1 MKKKWIAAFIA
12 AGVLLLG
19 GVTVYAVK
27 TSSQSTVKVVSV
39 SDMSGGGGWSD
50 NSLSG
55 NITSDV
61 SQNIY
66 LADSQKVKKIYVKEG
81 DTVKVGDD
89 LLTYDMTLENLDL
102 EMKKL
107 EKQGIELN
115 IEKANREITKLKNT
129 KPSSDNGNEDPGLDI
144 PEDPGEEPEDPG
156 EEPEDPSMEPEEP
169 AEAYQ
174 ELTAEAEPYMGEGTV
189 EEPYHFLC
197 AADGAIL
204 GSFLNR
210 MAEEQCFFVI
220 EIREGDVSNGEL
232 LKIWGQK
239 ITEDDFQVADTD
251 RFQVNLE
258 KETDDSDG
266 QLPEDLKAA
275 AVLEKGASAYQGDGT
290 EKKPLTYLVKKDGIV
305 KGSFFLERKEDG
317 KYFRIE
323 VREENGDLIKAWEQN
338 GADGDFAADVKEDG
352 EYLVDL
358 SKKQSGETPGEP
370 AEPTDPSEPTKPG
383 ENPEPPEPSNPEE
396 KPTEPSVSPEITPG
410 ENPEP
415 TPEAGTPQETAEQEN
430 TVDGMSTKKS
440 RASIRYLTVT
450 SVMGSGSRKVIST
463 DTVSDTTGSGDAG
476 TSYGGTAA
484 EIQQQIK
491 DKEKEIRDYQLDI
504 KETNLEIKDIQKKL
518 NNQTIKST
526 LNGVVKTVGDPE
538 KESNDG
544 KPLIQVVSSEGLYVQ
559 GTVSESKMNKL
570 KVGATL
576 SGYSYDNGVSF
587 TAEVREISPYPSD
600 NGQDGANASSYPFT
614 AYIADASGLSN
625 NSWAELTL
633 LDEGDGQGQGIYLE
647 KPFVRTENGQYYVM
661 KDDGTGHLTKQI
673 VQVGG
678 IQYGSSYQITGGLS
692 MDDKITF
699 PYGKDVREGAKTEE
713 GTLDDLYNY

>member
-144 PEDPGEEPEDPG
+144 PEDPGEEPEDP
-156 EEPEDPSMEPEEP
+156 SMEPEEP

-174 ELTAEAEPYMGEGTV
+174 ELTAEAEPYMGEGPV

-220 EIREGDVSNGEL
+220 EVREGDVSNGEL

-258 KETDDSDG
+258 KEIDDSDG
-266 QLPEDLKAA
+266 QLPEELKAA
-275 AVLEKGASAYQGDGT
+275 AVLEKGASAYRGDGT

-383 ENPEPPEPSNPEE
+383 ESPEPPEPSNPEE
-396 KPTEPSVSPEITPG
+396 KPTEPSVSPEVTPG

-415 TPEAGTPQETAEQEN
+415 TPEAGNPQETAEQEN

-440 RASIRYLTVT
+440 SASIRYLTVT

-633 LDEGDGQGQGIYLE
+633 LDEGDGPGEGIYLE

>member
-1 MKKKWIAAFIA
+1 MKKKWIVAFIA

-66 LADSQKVKKIYVKEG
+66 LADSQTVKKIHVKEG

-115 IEKANREITKLKNT
+115 IEKAKREITKLKNT
-129 KPSSDNGNEDPGLDI
+129 KPSSDNDNEDPGFDI
-144 PEDPGEEPEDPG
+144 PEDPGEEPEN
-156 EEPEDPSMEPEEP
+156 PSMEPEEP
-169 AEAYQ
+169 TEAYQ

-220 EIREGDVSNGEL
+220 EVREGDVSNGEL

-258 KETDDSDG
+258 KETDDSEG

-338 GADGDFAADVKEDG
+338 GADEDFASDVKEDG

-370 AEPTDPSEPTKPG
+370 TKPG
-383 ENPEPPEPSNPEE
+383 ESPEPPEPSNPEE
-396 KPTEPSVSPEITPG
+396 KPTKPSVLPEVTPG
-410 ENPEP
+410 ENSEP
-415 TPEAGTPQETAEQEN
+415 TPEAGNPQETAGQEN
-430 TVDGMSTKKS
+430 TVDGMSTKKNS
-440 RASIRYLTVT
+440 AAIRYLTVT
-450 SVMGSGSRKVIST
+450 SVMGSGSRKVITT
-463 DTVSDTTGSGDAG
+463 DTGSDTTGSGDAG

-504 KETNLEIKDIQKKL
+504 KEANLEIKDIQKKL

-559 GTVSESKMNKL
+559 GTVSESQMNKL

>member
-1 MKKKWIAAFIA
+1 MKKKWIVAFIA

-66 LADSQKVKKIYVKEG
+66 LADSQTVKKIHVKEG

-115 IEKANREITKLKNT
+115 IEKAKREITKLKNT
-129 KPSSDNGNEDPGLDI
+129 KPSSDNDNEDPGFDI
-144 PEDPGEEPEDPG
+144 PEDPGEEPEN
-156 EEPEDPSMEPEEP
+156 PSMEPEEP
-169 AEAYQ
+169 TEAYQ

-220 EIREGDVSNGEL
+220 EVREGDVSNGEL

-338 GADGDFAADVKEDG
+338 GADEDFASDVKEDG

-370 AEPTDPSEPTKPG
+370 TEPTDPSEPTKPG
-383 ENPEPPEPSNPEE
+383 ESPEPPEPSNPEE
-396 KPTEPSVSPEITPG
+396 KPTKPSVLPEVTPG
-410 ENPEP
+410 ENSEP
-415 TPEAGTPQETAEQEN
+415 TPEAGNPQETAGQEN
-430 TVDGMSTKKS
+430 TVDGMSTKKNS
-440 RASIRYLTVT
+440 AAIRYLTVT

-463 DTVSDTTGSGDAG
+463 DTGSDTTGSGDAG

-504 KETNLEIKDIQKKL
+504 KEANLEIKDIQKKL

>member
-144 PEDPGEEPEDPG
+144 PEDPGEEPEDP
-156 EEPEDPSMEPEEP
+156 SMEPEEP

-275 AVLEKGASAYQGDGT
+275 AVLEKGASAHQGDGT

-415 TPEAGTPQETAEQEN
+415 TPEADTPQETAEQEN

>member
-144 PEDPGEEPEDPG
+144 PEDPGEEPEDP
-156 EEPEDPSMEPEEP
+156 SMEPEEP

-239 ITEDDFQVADTD
+239 ITEEDFQVADTD

-266 QLPEDLKAA
+266 QLPEDLKAV

-383 ENPEPPEPSNPEE
+383 ESPEPPEPSNPEE
-396 KPTEPSVSPEITPG
+396 KPTEPSVSPEVTPG

-463 DTVSDTTGSGDAG
+463 DTGSDTTGSSDAG

>member
-1 MKKKWIAAFIA
+1 MKKKWIVAFIA

-66 LADSQKVKKIYVKEG
+66 LADSQTVKKIHVKEG

-144 PEDPGEEPEDPG
+144 PEDPGEEPEDP
-156 EEPEDPSMEPEEP
+156 SIEPEEP

-383 ENPEPPEPSNPEE
+383 ESPEPPEPSNPEE
-396 KPTEPSVSPEITPG
+396 KPTEPSVSPEVTPG

-415 TPEAGTPQETAEQEN
+415 TPEAGNPQETAEQEN

-440 RASIRYLTVT
+440 SASIHYLTVT

-463 DTVSDTTGSGDAG
+463 DTGSDTTGSSDAG

>member
-144 PEDPGEEPEDPG
+144 PEDPGEEPEDP
-156 EEPEDPSMEPEEP
+156 SMEPEEP

-266 QLPEDLKAA
+266 QLPEDLKAV

-305 KGSFFLERKEDG
+305 KGIFFLERKEDG

>member
-144 PEDPGEEPEDPG
+144 PEDPGEEPEDP
-156 EEPEDPSMEPEEP
+156 SMEPEEP

-220 EIREGDVSNGEL
+220 EVREGDVSNGEL

-266 QLPEDLKAA
+266 QLPEDLKAV

-370 AEPTDPSEPTKPG
+370 AEPADPSEPTKPG
-383 ENPEPPEPSNPEE
+383 ESPEPPEPSNPEE
-396 KPTEPSVSPEITPG
+396 KPTEPSVSPEVTPG

-415 TPEAGTPQETAEQEN
+415 TSEAGNPQETAEQEN

-440 RASIRYLTVT
+440 SASIHYLTVT
-450 SVMGSGSRKVIST
+450 SIMGSGSRKVIST
-463 DTVSDTTGSGDAG
+463 DTGSDTTGFSDAG

>member
-66 LADSQKVKKIYVKEG
+66 LADSQTVKKIHVKEG

-144 PEDPGEEPEDPG
+144 PEDPGEEPEDP
-156 EEPEDPSMEPEEP
+156 SMEPEEP

-197 AADGAIL
+197 AADGVIL

-220 EIREGDVSNGEL
+220 EVREGDVSNGEL

-239 ITEDDFQVADTD
+239 ITEEDFQVADTD

-383 ENPEPPEPSNPEE
+383 ESPEPPEPSNPEE
-396 KPTEPSVSPEITPG
+396 KPTEPSVSPEVTPG

-415 TPEAGTPQETAEQEN
+415 TPEAGNPQETAEQEN

-440 RASIRYLTVT
+440 SASIHYLTVT

-463 DTVSDTTGSGDAG
+463 DTGSDTTGSGDAG

-491 DKEKEIRDYQLDI
+491 DKEKEIRDYQLDM

-600 NGQDGANASSYPFT
+600 NGQEGANASSYPFT

>member
-144 PEDPGEEPEDPG
+144 PEDPGEEPEDP
-156 EEPEDPSMEPEEP
+156 SMEPEEP

-266 QLPEDLKAA
+266 QLPEDLKAV

-559 GTVSESKMNKL
+559 GTASESKMNKL

>member
-1 MKKKWIAAFIA
+1 MKKKCIAAFIA

-144 PEDPGEEPEDPG
+144 PEDPGEEPEDP
-156 EEPEDPSMEPEEP
+156 SMEPEEP

-266 QLPEDLKAA
+266 QLPEDLKAV

>member
-1 MKKKWIAAFIA
+1 MKKKWIVAFIA

-66 LADSQKVKKIYVKEG
+66 LADSQTVKKIHVKEG

-115 IEKANREITKLKNT
+115 IEKAKREITKLKNT
-129 KPSSDNGNEDPGLDI
+129 KPSSDNDNEDPGFDI
-144 PEDPGEEPEDPG
+144 PEDPGEEPEN
-156 EEPEDPSMEPEEP
+156 PSMEPEEP
-169 AEAYQ
+169 TEAYQ

-220 EIREGDVSNGEL
+220 EVREGDVSNGEL

-239 ITEDDFQVADTD
+239 ITEEDFQVADTD

-338 GADGDFAADVKEDG
+338 GADEDFASDVKEDG

-370 AEPTDPSEPTKPG
+370 TEPTDPSEPTKPG
-383 ENPEPPEPSNPEE
+383 ESPEPPEPSNPEE
-396 KPTEPSVSPEITPG
+396 KPTKPSVLPEVTPG
-410 ENPEP
+410 ENSEP
-415 TPEAGTPQETAEQEN
+415 TPEAGNPQETAGQEN
-430 TVDGMSTKKS
+430 TVDGMSTKKNS
-440 RASIRYLTVT
+440 AAIRYLTVT
-450 SVMGSGSRKVIST
+450 SVMGSGSRKVITT
-463 DTVSDTTGSGDAG
+463 DTGSDTTGSGDAG

-504 KETNLEIKDIQKKL
+504 KEANLEIKDIQKKL

-559 GTVSESKMNKL
+559 GTVSESQMNKL

>member
-144 PEDPGEEPEDPG
+144 PEDPG

>member
-27 TSSQSTVKVVSV
+27 TSSQSTVKVVSI

-144 PEDPGEEPEDPG
+144 PEDPG

-275 AVLEKGASAYQGDGT
+275 AVLEKGASAHQGDGT

>member
-1 MKKKWIAAFIA
+1 MKKKWIVAFIA

-144 PEDPGEEPEDPG
+144 PEDPGEEPEDP
-156 EEPEDPSMEPEEP
+156 SMEPEEP

-220 EIREGDVSNGEL
+220 EVREDDVSNGEL

-266 QLPEDLKAA
+266 QLPEDLKAV

-370 AEPTDPSEPTKPG
+370 TEPTDPSEPTKPG
-383 ENPEPPEPSNPEE
+383 ESPEPPEPSNPEE
-396 KPTEPSVSPEITPG
+396 KPTKPSVSPEVTPG
-410 ENPEP
+410 ENSEP
-415 TPEAGTPQETAEQEN
+415 TPEAGNPQETAGQEN
-430 TVDGMSTKKS
+430 TVDGMSTKKNS
-440 RASIRYLTVT
+440 AAIRYLTVT
-450 SVMGSGSRKVIST
+450 GVMGSESRKVIST
-463 DTVSDTTGSGDAG
+463 DTGSDTTGSGDAG

-491 DKEKEIRDYQLDI
+491 DKEKEIRGYQLDM
-504 KETNLEIKDIQKKL
+504 KEANLEIKGIQKKL

-559 GTVSESKMNKL
+559 GTVSESQMNKL

>member
-39 SDMSGGGGWSD
+39 SNMSGGGGWSD

-66 LADSQKVKKIYVKEG
+66 LADSQTVKKIYVKEG

-115 IEKANREITKLKNT
+115 IEKAKREITKLKNT

-144 PEDPGEEPEDPG
+144 PEDPG

-266 QLPEDLKAA
+266 QLPEDLKAV

-290 EKKPLTYLVKKDGIV
+290 EKNPLTYLVKKDGIV

-415 TPEAGTPQETAEQEN
+415 TPEAGTPQETAEQGN
-430 TVDGMSTKKS
+430 TVDGMSTKKNS
-440 RASIRYLTVT
+440 AAIRYLTVT
-450 SVMGSGSRKVIST
+450 SVMGNESRKVIST
-463 DTVSDTTGSGDAG
+463 DTASDTTGSGDAG

-504 KETNLEIKDIQKKL
+504 KEANLEIKDIQKKL

-633 LDEGDGQGQGIYLE
+633 LDEEDGQGDGIYLE

-692 MDDKITF
+692 MDDKIAF
-699 PYGKDVREGAKTEE
+699 PYGKDVKEGAKTEE

>member
-1 MKKKWIAAFIA
+1 MKKKWIVAFIA

-66 LADSQKVKKIYVKEG
+66 LADSQTVKKIHVKEG

-115 IEKANREITKLKNT
+115 IEKAKREITKLKNT
-129 KPSSDNGNEDPGLDI
+129 KPSSDNDNEDPGFDI
-144 PEDPGEEPEDPG
+144 PEDPGEEPEN
-156 EEPEDPSMEPEEP
+156 PSMEPEEP

-220 EIREGDVSNGEL
+220 EVREGDVSNGEL

-338 GADGDFAADVKEDG
+338 GADKDFASDVKEDG

-370 AEPTDPSEPTKPG
+370 TEPTNPSEPTKPG
-383 ENPEPPEPSNPEE
+383 ESPEPPEPSNPEE
-396 KPTEPSVSPEITPG
+396 KPTKPSVSPEVTPG
-410 ENPEP
+410 ENSEP
-415 TPEAGTPQETAEQEN
+415 TQEAGNPQETAEQEN
-430 TVDGMSTKKS
+430 TVNGMNTKKNS
-440 RASIRYLTVT
+440 AAIRYLTVT
-450 SVMGSGSRKVIST
+450 GVMGSESRKVIST

-491 DKEKEIRDYQLDI
+491 DKEKEIRGYQLDM
-504 KETNLEIKDIQKKL
+504 KEANLEIKGIQKKL

-559 GTVSESKMNKL
+559 GTVSESQMNKL

-587 TAEVREISPYPSD
+587 TAEVREISPYPSN

>member
-1 MKKKWIAAFIA
+1 MKKKWIVAFIA

-66 LADSQKVKKIYVKEG
+66 LADSQTVKKIYVKEG

-115 IEKANREITKLKNT
+115 IEKAKREITKLKNT
-129 KPSSDNGNEDPGLDI
+129 KPSSDNDNEDPGFDI
-144 PEDPGEEPEDPG
+144 PEDPGEEPEN
-156 EEPEDPSMEPEEP
+156 PSMEPEEP

-220 EIREGDVSNGEL
+220 EVREGDVSNGEL

-239 ITEDDFQVADTD
+239 ITEDDFHVADTD

-338 GADGDFAADVKEDG
+338 GADEDFASDVKEDG

-370 AEPTDPSEPTKPG
+370 TDPSEPTKPG
-383 ENPEPPEPSNPEE
+383 ESPEPPKPSNPEE
-396 KPTEPSVSPEITPG
+396 KPTKPSVSPEVTPG
-410 ENPEP
+410 ENSEP
-415 TPEAGTPQETAEQEN
+415 TPEAGNPQETAGQEN
-430 TVDGMSTKKS
+430 TVDGMSTKKNS
-440 RASIRYLTVT
+440 AAIRYLTVT
-450 SVMGSGSRKVIST
+450 SVMGSGSRKVITT
-463 DTVSDTTGSGDAG
+463 DTGSDTTGSGDAG

-504 KETNLEIKDIQKKL
+504 KEANLEIKDIQKKL

>member
-129 KPSSDNGNEDPGLDI
+129 KPSSDNGNEDPG
-144 PEDPGEEPEDPG
+144 

-266 QLPEDLKAA
+266 QLPEDLKAV

>member
-1 MKKKWIAAFIA
+1 MKKKWIVAFIA

-66 LADSQKVKKIYVKEG
+66 LADSQTVKKIHVKEG

-144 PEDPGEEPEDPG
+144 PEDPGEEPEDP
-156 EEPEDPSMEPEEP
+156 SIEPEEP

-338 GADGDFAADVKEDG
+338 GADGDFVADVKEDG

-383 ENPEPPEPSNPEE
+383 ESPEPPEPSNPEE
-396 KPTEPSVSPEITPG
+396 KPTEPSVSPEVTPG

-415 TPEAGTPQETAEQEN
+415 TPEAGTSQETAEQEN

>member
-144 PEDPGEEPEDPG
+144 PEDPGEEPEDP
-156 EEPEDPSMEPEEP
+156 SMEPEEP

-239 ITEDDFQVADTD
+239 ITEEDFQVADTD

-370 AEPTDPSEPTKPG
+370 AEPTDPSAPPKPG
-383 ENPEPPEPSNPEE
+383 ESPEPPEPSNPEE
-396 KPTEPSVSPEITPG
+396 KPTEPSVSPEVTPG

-415 TPEAGTPQETAEQEN
+415 TPEAGNPQETAEQEN
-430 TVDGMSTKKS
+430 TVDGMNTKKS
-440 RASIRYLTVT
+440 SASIHYLTVT

-463 DTVSDTTGSGDAG
+463 DTGSDTTGSGDAG

>member
-144 PEDPGEEPEDPG
+144 PEDPG

-338 GADGDFAADVKEDG
+338 GADKDFAADVKEDG

>member
-1 MKKKWIAAFIA
+1 MKKKWIVAFIA

-66 LADSQKVKKIYVKEG
+66 LADSQTVKKIHVKEG

-115 IEKANREITKLKNT
+115 IEKAKREITKLKNT
-129 KPSSDNGNEDPGLDI
+129 KPSSDNDNEDPGFDI
-144 PEDPGEEPEDPG
+144 PEDPGEEPEN
-156 EEPEDPSMEPEEP
+156 PSMEPEEP

-220 EIREGDVSNGEL
+220 EVREGDVSNGEL

-239 ITEDDFQVADTD
+239 ITEDDFQVADTE

-258 KETDDSDG
+258 KETDDSDS

-338 GADGDFAADVKEDG
+338 GADEDFASDVKEDG

-370 AEPTDPSEPTKPG
+370 TDPSEPTKPG
-383 ENPEPPEPSNPEE
+383 ESPEPPKPSNPEE
-396 KPTEPSVSPEITPG
+396 KPTKPSVSPEVTPG
-410 ENPEP
+410 ENSEP
-415 TPEAGTPQETAEQEN
+415 TPEAGNPQETAGQEN
-430 TVDGMSTKKS
+430 TVDGMSTKKNS
-440 RASIRYLTVT
+440 AAIRYLTVT
-450 SVMGSGSRKVIST
+450 SVMGSGSRKVITT
-463 DTVSDTTGSGDAG
+463 DTGSDTTGSGDAG

-504 KETNLEIKDIQKKL
+504 KEANLEIKDIQKKL

>member
-144 PEDPGEEPEDPG
+144 PEDPGEEPEDP
-156 EEPEDPSMEPEEP
+156 SMEPEEP

-239 ITEDDFQVADTD
+239 ITEEDFQVADTD

-258 KETDDSDG
+258 KEPDDSDG

>member
-1 MKKKWIAAFIA
+1 MKKKWIVAFIA

-144 PEDPGEEPEDPG
+144 PEDPGEEPEDP
-156 EEPEDPSMEPEEP
+156 SMEPEEP

-275 AVLEKGASAYQGDGT
+275 AILEKGASAYQGDGT

-383 ENPEPPEPSNPEE
+383 ESPEPPEPSNPEE
-396 KPTEPSVSPEITPG
+396 KPTEPSVSPEVTPG

-415 TPEAGTPQETAEQEN
+415 TPEDGTPQETAEQEN

-463 DTVSDTTGSGDAG
+463 DTGSDTTGSSDAG

-491 DKEKEIRDYQLDI
+491 DKEKEIRDYQLDM
-504 KETNLEIKDIQKKL
+504 KEANLEIKDIQKKL

>member
-129 KPSSDNGNEDPGLDI
+129 KPSSDNGNEDPGFDI
-144 PEDPGEEPEDPG
+144 PEDPGEEPEN
-156 EEPEDPSMEPEEP
+156 PSMEPEEP

-220 EIREGDVSNGEL
+220 EVREGDVSNGEL

-239 ITEDDFQVADTD
+239 ITEEDFQVADTE

-258 KETDDSDG
+258 KETDDSDS

-338 GADGDFAADVKEDG
+338 GADKDFASDVKEDG

-358 SKKQSGETPGEP
+358 SQKKSGETPGEP

-383 ENPEPPEPSNPEE
+383 ESPEPPEPSNPEE
-396 KPTEPSVSPEITPG
+396 KPTEPSVSPEVTPG

-415 TPEAGTPQETAEQEN
+415 TPEAGNPQETAEQEN
-430 TVDGMSTKKS
+430 TVDGMSTKKNS
-440 RASIRYLTVT
+440 AAIRYLTVT

-463 DTVSDTTGSGDAG
+463 DTGSDTTGSGDAG

-504 KETNLEIKDIQKKL
+504 KEANLEIKDIQKKL

-559 GTVSESKMNKL
+559 GTVSESQMNKL

>member
-1 MKKKWIAAFIA
+1 MKKKWIVAFIA

-144 PEDPGEEPEDPG
+144 PEDPGEEPEDP
-156 EEPEDPSMEPEEP
+156 SMEPEEP

-275 AVLEKGASAYQGDGT
+275 AILEKGASAYQGDGT

-396 KPTEPSVSPEITPG
+396 KPTEPSVSPEVTPG

>member
-144 PEDPGEEPEDPG
+144 PEDPGEEPEDP
-156 EEPEDPSMEPEEP
+156 SMEPEEP

-210 MAEEQCFFVI
+210 MAEDQCFFVI
-220 EIREGDVSNGEL
+220 EVREGDVSNGEL

-258 KETDDSDG
+258 KEIDDSDG
-266 QLPEDLKAA
+266 QLPEELKAA

-383 ENPEPPEPSNPEE
+383 ESPEPPEPSNPEE
-396 KPTEPSVSPEITPG
+396 KPTEPSVSPEVTPG

-415 TPEAGTPQETAEQEN
+415 TPEAGNPQETAEQEN

-440 RASIRYLTVT
+440 SASIRYLTVT

-633 LDEGDGQGQGIYLE
+633 LDEGDGPGEGIYLE

>member
-144 PEDPGEEPEDPG
+144 PEDPGEEPEDP
-156 EEPEDPSMEPEEP
+156 SMEPEEP

-266 QLPEDLKAA
+266 QLPEDLKAV

-463 DTVSDTTGSGDAG
+463 DTVSDTTGSGDEG

>member
-144 PEDPGEEPEDPG
+144 PEDPGEEPEDP
-156 EEPEDPSMEPEEP
+156 SMEPEEP

-266 QLPEDLKAA
+266 QLPEDLKAV

-370 AEPTDPSEPTKPG
+370 TEPTDPSEPTKPG
-383 ENPEPPEPSNPEE
+383 ESPEPPEPSNPEE
-396 KPTEPSVSPEITPG
+396 KPTEPSVSPEVTPG

>member
-144 PEDPGEEPEDPG
+144 PEDPGEEPEDP
-156 EEPEDPSMEPEEP
+156 SMEPEEP

-239 ITEDDFQVADTD
+239 ITEEDFQVADTD

-370 AEPTDPSEPTKPG
+370 AEPADPSEPTKPG
-383 ENPEPPEPSNPEE
+383 ESPEPPEPSNPEE
-396 KPTEPSVSPEITPG
+396 KPTEPSVSPEVTPG

-415 TPEAGTPQETAEQEN
+415 TSEAGNPQETAEQEN

-440 RASIRYLTVT
+440 SASIRYLTVT

-600 NGQDGANASSYPFT
+600 NEQDGANASSYPFT

>member
-1 MKKKWIAAFIA
+1 MKKKWIVAFIA

-39 SDMSGGGGWSD
+39 GDMSGGGGWSD

-102 EMKKL
+102 KMKKL

-115 IEKANREITKLKNT
+115 IEKAKREITKLKNT
-129 KPSSDNGNEDPGLDI
+129 KPSGDNGNENPGSDI
-144 PEDPGEEPEDPG
+144 PEDPGEEPEG
-156 EEPEDPSMEPEEP
+156 PSMEPEEP

-220 EIREGDVSNGEL
+220 EVREGDVSNGEL

-239 ITEDDFQVADTD
+239 ITEEDFQVADTE

-258 KETDDSDG
+258 KETDDSDS

-338 GADGDFAADVKEDG
+338 GADMDFASDVKEDG
-352 EYLVDL
+352 DYLVDL

-370 AEPTDPSEPTKPG
+370 AEPVDPSEPPKPG
-383 ENPEPPEPSNPEE
+383 ESPEPPEPSKPEE
-396 KPTEPSVSPEITPG
+396 KPTEPSVSPEVTPG
-410 ENPEP
+410 ETPEP
-415 TPEAGTPQETAEQEN
+415 TQEAGNPQETAEQEN
-430 TVDGMSTKKS
+430 TVNGMSTKKN
-440 RASIRYLTVT
+440 RAAIRYLTVT
-450 SVMGSGSRKVIST
+450 GVMGSESRKVIST
-463 DTVSDTTGSGDAG
+463 DTVSDTTGSGNTG

-491 DKEKEIRDYQLDI
+491 DKEKEIRGYQLDI
-504 KETNLEIKDIQKKL
+504 KEANLEIKDIQKKL

-678 IQYGSSYQITGGLS
+678 IQYGSSYQITGGLC

>member
-1 MKKKWIAAFIA
+1 MKKKWIVAFIA

-39 SDMSGGGGWSD
+39 GDMSGGGGWSD

-102 EMKKL
+102 KMKKL

-115 IEKANREITKLKNT
+115 IEKAKREITKLKNT
-129 KPSSDNGNEDPGLDI
+129 KPSGDNGNENPGSDI
-144 PEDPGEEPEDPG
+144 PEDPGEEPEG
-156 EEPEDPSMEPEEP
+156 PSMEPEEP

-220 EIREGDVSNGEL
+220 EVREGDVSNGEL

-338 GADGDFAADVKEDG
+338 GADEDFASDVKEDG

-370 AEPTDPSEPTKPG
+370 AEPVDPSEPPKPG
-383 ENPEPPEPSNPEE
+383 ESPEPPEPSKPEE
-396 KPTEPSVSPEITPG
+396 KPTEPSVSPEVTPG
-410 ENPEP
+410 ENSEP
-415 TPEAGTPQETAEQEN
+415 TPEAGNPQETAEQEN
-430 TVDGMSTKKS
+430 TVNGMSTKKNS
-440 RASIRYLTVT
+440 AAIRYLTVT
-450 SVMGSGSRKVIST
+450 GVMGSESRKVIST
-463 DTVSDTTGSGDAG
+463 DTVSDTTGSGNTG

-491 DKEKEIRDYQLDI
+491 DKEKEIRGYQLDI
-504 KETNLEIKDIQKKL
+504 KEANLEIKDIQKKL

-678 IQYGSSYQITGGLS
+678 IQYGSSYQITGGLC

>member
-144 PEDPGEEPEDPG
+144 PEDPGEEPEDP
-156 EEPEDPSMEPEEP
+156 SMEPEEP

-266 QLPEDLKAA
+266 QLPEDLKAV

-323 VREENGDLIKAWEQN
+323 VREENGDLIKAWDQN

>member
-1 MKKKWIAAFIA
+1 MKKKWIVAFIA

-129 KPSSDNGNEDPGLDI
+129 KPSSDNGNEDPGLDM
-144 PEDPGEEPEDPG
+144 PEDPG

-275 AVLEKGASAYQGDGT
+275 AILEKGASAYQGDGT

-383 ENPEPPEPSNPEE
+383 ESPEPPEPSNPEE
-396 KPTEPSVSPEITPG
+396 KPTEPSVSPEVTPG

-415 TPEAGTPQETAEQEN
+415 TPEDGTPQETAEQEN

-491 DKEKEIRDYQLDI
+491 DKEKEIRDYQLDM
-504 KETNLEIKDIQKKL
+504 KEANLEIKDIQKKL

>member
-144 PEDPGEEPEDPG
+144 PEDPGEEPEDP
-156 EEPEDPSMEPEEP
+156 SMEPEEP

-220 EIREGDVSNGEL
+220 EVREGDVSNGEL

-370 AEPTDPSEPTKPG
+370 AEPTDPSAPPKPG
-383 ENPEPPEPSNPEE
+383 ESPEPPEPSNPEE
-396 KPTEPSVSPEITPG
+396 KPTEPSVSPEVTPG

-415 TPEAGTPQETAEQEN
+415 TPEAGNPQETAEQEN
-430 TVDGMSTKKS
+430 TVDGMSTKKNS
-440 RASIRYLTVT
+440 AAIRYLTVT

-463 DTVSDTTGSGDAG
+463 DTGSDTTGSGDAG

-504 KETNLEIKDIQKKL
+504 KEANLEIKDIQKKL

>member
-1 MKKKWIAAFIA
+1 MKKKWIVAFIA

-66 LADSQKVKKIYVKEG
+66 LADSQTVKKIHVKEG

-144 PEDPGEEPEDPG
+144 PEDPGEEPEDP
-156 EEPEDPSMEPEEP
+156 SIEPEEP

-396 KPTEPSVSPEITPG
+396 KPTEPSVSPEVTPG

-415 TPEAGTPQETAEQEN
+415 TPEAGTSQETAEQEN

>member
-144 PEDPGEEPEDPG
+144 PEDPGEEPEDP
-156 EEPEDPSMEPEEP
+156 SMEPEEP

-266 QLPEDLKAA
+266 QLPEDLKAV

-450 SVMGSGSRKVIST
+450 SVMGSGSRKVISI

>member
-1 MKKKWIAAFIA
+1 MKKKWIVAFIA

-66 LADSQKVKKIYVKEG
+66 LADSQTVKKIHVKEG
-81 DTVKVGDD
+81 DTVKIGDD

-115 IEKANREITKLKNT
+115 IEKAKREITKLKNT
-129 KPSSDNGNEDPGLDI
+129 KPSSDNDNEDPGFDI
-144 PEDPGEEPEDPG
+144 PEDPGEEPEN
-156 EEPEDPSMEPEEP
+156 PSMEPEEP

-220 EIREGDVSNGEL
+220 EVREGDVSNGEL

-239 ITEDDFQVADTD
+239 ITEEDFQVADTD

-338 GADGDFAADVKEDG
+338 GADEDFASDVKEDG

-370 AEPTDPSEPTKPG
+370 TEPTDPSEPTKPG
-383 ENPEPPEPSNPEE
+383 ESPEPPEPSNPEE
-396 KPTEPSVSPEITPG
+396 KPTKPSVLPEVTPG
-410 ENPEP
+410 ENSEP
-415 TPEAGTPQETAEQEN
+415 TPEAGNPQETAGQEN
-430 TVDGMSTKKS
+430 TVDGMSTKKNS
-440 RASIRYLTVT
+440 AAIRYLTVT
-450 SVMGSGSRKVIST
+450 SVMGSGSRKVITT
-463 DTVSDTTGSGDAG
+463 DTGSDTTGSGDAG

-504 KETNLEIKDIQKKL
+504 KEANLEIKDIQKKL